1 MGASG
6 RAGAGSQA
14 LRVQPLPKSVFRGI
28 LVCSGFKLALMGAFS
43 AEIGQ
48 CRPPGEPGVKT
59 LSGTHW
65 KRWLTDNDKLKQ
77 SWRLIHIAAQPQN
90 P

>member
-6 RAGAGSQA
+6 PAGAGSQA
-14 LRVQPLPKSVFRGI
+14 LSAQPLPKSVFRGI
-28 LVCSGFKLALMGAFS
+28 LLDSGFKLALMGAFS

-59 LSGTHW
+59 FSGTQW
-65 KRWLTDNDKLKQ
+65 KRWLPNNDKLKQ
-77 SWRLIHIAAQPQN
+77 SWRLIHITA
-90 P
+90 